1 MNTTRKTQRDGN
13 WDLTSYFP
21 TFNGPE
27 MKKFKKSLEHDV
39 ETVTRKAAS
48 LGQLN
53 DSNQDEWEKTFLAF
67 ENIQARVS
75 HITSYVECLSS
86 ADAENDEYLQ
96 EWSSVSRFGAE
107 FKKLETEI
115 SDSLRGV
122 YYETFQAFILRN
134 TFDGG
139 AAYYCNRMKKRADM
153 TMGKAMEGL
162 VADMGVDGIEAW
174 SRLYNTMAAKLNFE
188 MRYPD
193 GTIKTVPFS
202 QRRSL
207 VEKPD
212 RRIREAAFKGGNE
225 AWAKIADVPA
235 AALNAI
241 SGTRLTLNKKRN
253 IDHFLEVALF
263 DAGIQRKTLDAM
275 LHAVYTETYLPK
287 EIFKLKA
294 HMMGRETISWFDLG
308 APLEISAGSDL
319 GWQKAKQLVEKSFS
333 GAYPAL
339 GAFFKQMCQ
348 REWIDWEPR
357 TGKGPGGFCTRSLL
371 NKESRIF
378 LTYNQSTGDILTLA
392 HEAGHAFH
400 CYVMKHMRPFAN
412 HYPMTLAE
420 SASTF
425 GEMILAEGIMNDPDI
440 SIEEKALM
448 LDAEINH
455 GAIYLL
461 DIPVRYAFEK
471 AVYEERASGELS
483 QARLCEIM
491 VQKQREIFGDVLEHG
506 GEDPYF
512 WATKLHFYVTDVM
525 FYNFPYTFGYLL
537 SRGLFALFKEEG
549 KDFLSKYEQFLTLS
563 GSYTPEEVVRKTIGQ
578 DISSPEFWVGAIR
591 TLKEPLENMKKLLP
605 HIKK

>member
-1 MNTTRKTQRDGN
+1 MYVNKNRDGN

-27 MKKFKKSLEHDV
+27 MREFKKSLEHDV
-39 ETVTRKAAS
+39 ETLTQKAAS
-48 LGQLN
+48 LRQLN
-53 DSNQDEWEKTFLAF
+53 DANQDEWEKIFLAF

-86 ADAENDEYLQ
+86 ADAENDKYLQ
-96 EWSSVSRFGAE
+96 EQAVTSRFGAE

-115 SDSLRGV
+115 CGSLRGV
-122 YYETFQAFILRN
+122 SEETFRAFTSRDA
-134 TFDGG
+134 FRGG

-153 TMGKAMEGL
+153 TMGKEMEGL

-174 SRLYNTMAAKLNFE
+174 SRLYNTTAAKLTYE
-188 MRYPD
+188 MRSPD
-193 GTIKTVPFS
+193 GTTKHVPFS
-202 QRRSL
+202 HRRSL
-207 VEKPD
+207 MEKPD
-212 RRIREAAFKGGNE
+212 RRIREAAFRGGNE

-241 SGTRLTLNKKRN
+241 SGIRLTLNKKRK

-275 LHAVYTETYLPK
+275 LEAVYAETHVPK
-287 EIFKLKA
+287 EIFRLKA
-294 HMMGRETISWFDLG
+294 QMMEKKNISWFDLG
-308 APLEISAGSDL
+308 APLDIDVQSDL
-319 GWQKAKQLVEKSFS
+319 DWEKAKNLVEKSFS

-339 GAFFKQMCQ
+339 GAFFKTMCQ
-348 REWIDWEPR
+348 KEWIDWEPR

-371 NKESRIF
+371 TKESRIF
-378 LTYNQSTGDILTLA
+378 LTYNQSTGDVLTLA

-400 CYVMKHMRPFAN
+400 CYVMKHMRPFVQ

-440 SIEEKALM
+440 SREEKALM

-461 DIPVRYAFEK
+461 DIPVRYEFEK

-491 VQKQREIFGDVLEHG
+491 VQKQRKIFGDVLEHG

-512 WATKLHFYVTDVM
+512 WATKLHFYVTDVV

-549 KDFLSKYEQFLTLS
+549 KDFLPKYEQFLTLS

-578 DISSPEFWVGAIR
+578 DLSSPEFWVGAIR
-591 TLKEPLENMKKLLP
+591 TLKEPLEKMKKLWP